1 MPTQIMCSSLVPIA
15 LETMASLASEI
26 GNHIAVFIYVDRAKG
41 MHVDV

>member
-1 MPTQIMCSSLVPIA
+1 MCSSLVPIA